1 MKSYDII
8 EPNELGRKK
17 TIRYKQY
24 MYQKVKGIHNW
35 RIDKA
40 GCGPTVIATI
50 LSSLGYNL
58 TPEDIATKLLL
69 DDYGNQLDFYN
80 DLDNNKKGIREIGFI
95 YLLNKLIEEEIC
107 HIKYKLIKISYEHP
121 EIKKELIID
130 MIKNEYMAMI
140 CVGPRNKDYPKTFSN
155 GGHYIAITSVNHM
168 NNEFYI
174 ANPNRLGDTQ
184 IDQTFSYETIISN
197 MYTNSFDFLMIKN
210 QTLILKKK

>member
-1 MKSYDII
+1 MKNYDLI
-8 EPNELGRKK
+8 EPNKLGRKR

-24 MYQKVKGIHNW
+24 MYQEVKGIDNW

-58 TPEDIATKLLL
+58 TPEDIAQKLLL
-69 DDYGNQLDFYN
+69 DEYGNQLDFYN

-107 HIKYKLIKISYEHP
+107 RIKYKLIKISYEHP

-130 MIKNEYMAMI
+130 MIKREYMAMV
-140 CVGPRNKDYPKTFSN
+140 CVGPRNEIYPKTFSN
-155 GGHYIAITSVNHM
+155 GGHYIAITSVNRL

-174 ANPNRLGDTQ
+174 ANPNRLGDSQ

-210 QTLILKKK
+210 QRLSLKKK

>member
-24 MYQKVKGIHNW
+24 MYQKVKGIDNW

-80 DLDNNKKGIREIGFI
+80 DLD
-95 YLLNKLIEEEIC
+95 LSLI
-107 HIKYKLIKISYEHP
+107 HI
-121 EIKKELIID
+121 
-130 MIKNEYMAMI
+130 
-140 CVGPRNKDYPKTFSN
+140 
-155 GGHYIAITSVNHM
+155 
-168 NNEFYI
+168 
-174 ANPNRLGDTQ
+174 
-184 IDQTFSYETIISN
+184 
-197 MYTNSFDFLMIKN
+197 
-210 QTLILKKK
+210 